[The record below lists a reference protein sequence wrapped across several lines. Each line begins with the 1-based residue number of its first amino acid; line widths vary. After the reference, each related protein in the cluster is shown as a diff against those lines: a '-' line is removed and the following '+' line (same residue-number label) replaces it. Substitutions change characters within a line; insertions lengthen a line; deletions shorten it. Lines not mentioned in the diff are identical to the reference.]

1 MGGAVLAGVFLWLW
15 GNSGDDVGWA
25 LRLAALFPLCYVLLQ
40 GSLYWHLKLRSV
52 SERAPLPAWFAPL
65 FRFFERS
72 NVFAL
77 VATLAVLAAAVYLGR
92 ASATDAAW
100 SAGLLAFASLEHVNY
115 YARQLMHDT
124 ANDLAYLRK
133 HRRLRRAPL
142 AEDLRRATGVS
153 R

>member
-1 MGGAVLAGVFLWLW
+1 VLAGVFLWLW

-77 VATLAVLAAAVYLGR
+77 GVPLAALAVSR
-92 ASATDAAW
+92 PTSA
-100 SAGLLAFASLEHVNY
+100 EP
-115 YARQLMHDT
+115 ARQT
-124 ANDLAYLRK
+124 PRGRRVCLRS
-133 HRRLRRAPL
+133 RRWSTSTTTPGNSCTTPRTTSPTSGST
-142 AEDLRRATGVS
+142 EG
-153 R
+153 